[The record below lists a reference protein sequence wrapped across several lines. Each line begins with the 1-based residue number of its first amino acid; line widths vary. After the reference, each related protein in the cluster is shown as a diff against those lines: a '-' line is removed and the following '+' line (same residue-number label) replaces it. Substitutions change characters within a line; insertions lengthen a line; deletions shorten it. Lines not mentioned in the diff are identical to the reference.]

1 EYAKGKIEI
10 LPGGGIDL
18 DNRQT
23 FIDQVG
29 VTQLHGT
36 KVVF

>member
-1 EYAKGKIEI
+1 LE
-10 LPGGGIDL
+10 
-18 DNRQT
+18 NRQT